1 MFPASGE
8 ESEGSE
14 TEKEGGG
21 LASGSTSSEEGS
33 TESSEEEESGSKV
46 RLALPRNSKTTTYTY
61 ATCTYLTLFP
71 ALFVSSVQ
79 RC

>member
-33 TESSEEEESGSKV
+33 TESSEEEDEEESGSKV
-46 RLALPRNSKTTTYTY
+46 RLVHTVATKLPT
-61 ATCTYLTLFP
+61 TCTHMLHVYT
-71 ALFVSSVQ
+71 
-79 RC
+79 